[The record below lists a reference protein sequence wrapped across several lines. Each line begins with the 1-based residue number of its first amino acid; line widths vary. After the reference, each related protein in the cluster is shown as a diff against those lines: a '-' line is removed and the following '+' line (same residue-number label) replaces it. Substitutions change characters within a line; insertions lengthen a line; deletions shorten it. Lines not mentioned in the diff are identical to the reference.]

1 VVAAVEQA
9 EDPGNDQYQTTH
21 MDAIFKEGFSFSG
34 FERDHVSL
42 NLGSKEFLDIS
53 GVSGLDSIS
62 DGRGSVFADLD
73 NDGDTDVLLTTVQ
86 REAHYLF
93 RNNVGTANN
102 FLRVE
107 VEGNASGRDAF
118 GAVVRVG
125 TSQGTLS
132 KIKSGGSG
140 FLSQNDPRLL
150 FGLGSDTSAEW
161 VEITWPSGKRQRFA
175 DLPANTAL
183 KLIEGHDEPLAV
195 AENRFTLVDPLSPSE
210 AMLARLGLAAEKP
223 FPDLSVRSLDQQEH
237 TLAELVQPG
246 KRYLINFWATYCVP
260 CAQEMPELQ
269 ALRDSLSDAGVEV
282 LGLSIDLDTA
292 DQIPEYLASYGI
304 GYPIYTVSEEAVS
317 EVFPRGEVLIPISF
331 LVDERLAVLDVFSGW
346 SAESRRAV
354 HALTTDTRSGG

>member
-1 VVAAVEQA
+1 VAAVEQV
-9 EDPGNDQYQTTH
+9 EDPGNNQYQTTH

-34 FERDHVSL
+34 FERDHVAL
-42 NLGSKEFLDIS
+42 NLGSKKFLDIS

-93 RNNVGTANN
+93 RNNVGNDN
-102 FLRVE
+102 GFLRVE
-107 VEGNASGRDAF
+107 LEGTSSGRDAF

-125 TSQGTLS
+125 TSRGTQT

-140 FLSQNDPRLL
+140 FLSQSDPRLL
-150 FGLGSDTSAEW
+150 FGLGSDPSAEW
-161 VEITWPSGKRQRFA
+161 VEVTWPGGKRQRIDDVPA
-175 DLPANTAL
+175 DTAL
-183 KLIEGHDEPLAV
+183 RLIEGSDEPVVV
-195 AENRFTLVDPLSPSE
+195 AENRFTLVDPLSPAD
-210 AMLARLGLAAEKP
+210 AMLARLGLSADRP
-223 FPDLSVRSLDQQEH
+223 FPNLPVRTLDRQDL
-237 TLAELVQPG
+237 TLAGLVQPG
-246 KRYLINFWATYCVP
+246 KRYLINFWATHCVP

-269 ALRDSLSDAGVEV
+269 QLRDGLRDAGVEV
-282 LGLSIDLDTA
+282 LGLSIDLDTI
-292 DQIPEYLASYGI
+292 DQIPDYLASYGI
-304 GYPIYTVSEEAVS
+304 QYPIYTVSEEAVS

-354 HALTTDTRSGG
+354 HALAADQRSGG